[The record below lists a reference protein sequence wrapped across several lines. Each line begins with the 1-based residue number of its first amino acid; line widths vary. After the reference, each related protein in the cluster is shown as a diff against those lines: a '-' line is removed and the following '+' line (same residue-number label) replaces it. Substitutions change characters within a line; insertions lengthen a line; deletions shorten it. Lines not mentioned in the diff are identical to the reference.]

1 MELVARPV
9 VCKTEHIK
17 AETVEDHPVCRVE
30 MVDNCD
36 KSRDKFGACER
47 VPAMRC
53 RIEQRVVVQSKP
65 ETKCE
70 RVPQSLCHEEEC
82 RGEAAAGPLA
92 KADDPLCY
100 FRDQVVS
107 FTKPQIFTF
116 FIHVPLCKCISTDC
130 TAMTWLYWLYI
141 FLNPGLAEGSTL
153 NREATFLI

>member
-1 MELVARPV
+1 M
-9 VCKTEHIK
+9 
-17 AETVEDHPVCRVE
+17 CRVE

-53 RIEQRVVVQSKP
+53 RIEKRVVVQSKP

-82 RGEAAAGPLA
+82 RVDGALPASE
-92 KADDPLCY
+92 DPLCY

-107 FTKPQIFTF
+107 QMSIAK
-116 FIHVPLCKCISTDC
+116 
-130 TAMTWLYWLYI
+130 
-141 FLNPGLAEGSTL
+141 
-153 NREATFLI
+153 

>member
-1 MELVARPV
+1 MLVEAVDAVTGGSQAKKGSKFRADTECV
-9 VCKTEHIK
+9 GGKRRVCEVKHETVCKTEHIK

-107 FTKPQIFTF
+107 FTILQIL
-116 FIHVPLCKCISTDC
+116 FIPFSS
-130 TAMTWLYWLYI
+130 M
-141 FLNPGLAEGSTL
+141 
-153 NREATFLI
+153 